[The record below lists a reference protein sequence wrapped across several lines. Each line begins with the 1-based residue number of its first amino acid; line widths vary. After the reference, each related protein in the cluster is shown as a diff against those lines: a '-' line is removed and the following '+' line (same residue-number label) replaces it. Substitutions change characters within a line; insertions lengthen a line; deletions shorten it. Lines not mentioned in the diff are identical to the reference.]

1 LGSLEERR
9 PMKVIEAC
17 KRAWRRITFRS
28 NLEKH
33 ISEPRDKGTPEKGK
47 NANGQP
53 GKKITFLEMP

>member
-1 LGSLEERR
+1 
-9 PMKVIEAC
+9 MKVIEAC